1 VDDDGVPA
9 ATAHPSLLL
18 CHLPITSSL
27 DSLSLTS
34 SRNRRVRPWVLPRA
48 GWGIAGRSRRR
59 SGGSCVSWLRLR
71 QNAPES
77 TFSRCFS
84 RGVVLRARLAGL
96 FASHAERSGWEPC
109 QMHPIYRACDEK
121 HLIAPGSGWHGV
133 FLSSFYFL
141 CFFLI
146 FVYTLFLILFFL
158 FLSFHSYFI
167 FFSIFYF
174 LFIFLFHFCF
184 FFLIYFFL
192 FSIFLFLF
200 PL

>member
-1 VDDDGVPA
+1 VG
-9 ATAHPSLLL
+9 
-18 CHLPITSSL
+18 
-27 DSLSLTS
+27 
-34 SRNRRVRPWVLPRA
+34 NRREEPQAER
-48 GWGIAGRSRRR
+48 GK
-59 SGGSCVSWLRLR
+59 LRFLAPLR

-96 FASHAERSGWEPC
+96 FTSHAERSGWEPC

-167 FFSIFYF
+167 LFSIFYF

-184 FFLIYFFL
+184 FFLIYL
-192 FSIFLFLF
+192 FSIFYFSVSISIIIFLF
-200 PL
+200 FIFFLAVNICFLSMNFPSLVNIYFA